1 MEVKKVQYIFSMLFI
16 VGYMALITIILVIEA
31 SDSLNMIK
39 GENSFQGE
47 LKILLGVL
55 TAGVGQIL
63 SFWFGTNRHSDV
75 AIAKVQ
81 SVNPEN

>member
-1 MEVKKVQYIFSMLFI
+1 MELKKIQYLFSLLFI
-16 VGYMALITIILVIEA
+16 VGYMVLITIMLVIEA

-63 SFWFGTNRHSDV
+63 SFWFGTNRHSDA
-75 AIAKVQ
+75 AIAKAQ
-81 SVNPEN
+81 NPNPEN

>member
-1 MEVKKVQYIFSMLFI
+1 MEVKNVQYIFSMLFI
-16 VGYMALITIILVIEA
+16 VGYMALITIMLVIEA

-63 SFWFGTNRHSDV
+63 SFWFGTNRHSDA
-75 AIAKVQ
+75 AITSARQAK
-81 SVNPEN
+81 SES